1 MVNTR
6 GQRLREEE
14 EVSETQ
20 SNRPPRSQ
28 SSVRGTGGT
37 EAIPPRPPQSA
48 GGTNAVPPRTPPA
61 SDPMPPRSPRA
72 EAGPPPPPLP
82 ASPSL
87 SNATFAGPGQ
97 RGRQLLSLANPFDRE
112 AYMIGLEKLNET
124 FARALRQNGVQI
136 PPCEY
141 SILFLLINVCF
152 SLLPFGL

>member
-72 EAGPPPPPLP
+72 EAGPPPPLP

-124 FARALRQNGVQI
+124 FARALTQNGVQI